1 MTPKEQQLLD
11 YIREQIETTGI
22 CPTYS
27 EMAKAMDTKG
37 RAAVWE
43 QVARLIADGHLVKL
57 TKHRNRGIGLPTP
70 HLATVPTSALLN
82 ELRRRGKAVRT

>member
-1 MTPKEQQLLD
+1 MTEKEQKLLD

-22 CPTYS
+22 CPTYT
-27 EMAKAMDTKG
+27 EMAVAMGTKG

-43 QVARLIADGHLVKL
+43 QVARLIADGHLVRL
-57 TKHRNRGIGLPTP
+57 AKHRNRAIGLPTP

-82 ELRRRGKAVRT
+82 ELRRRGQEVGL